1 MKTTTAFI
9 ILFLSYYGLS
19 FSQTKD
25 TITLAYISV
34 QNYDVNPSTIKK
46 IVDPKIQ
53 DYEGSYHF
61 GDSEGESQLE
71 IIYSN
76 AKIFARTDYADWEN
90 NTWAAKSDR
99 LAIKYLKGKILID
112 KINYELSF
120 SDETKGLTSHYY
132 ENTDENTKHFIQF
145 NPNGKIEKPKG
156 KYPEASFVKLTADD
170 LSRFSKYD
178 LKIMRNEIFARKGYV
193 FKHGGEIDSYFSQK
207 EWYKSIE
214 KINNISLNAIEK
226 HNLELI
232 QELEKT
238 LK

>member
-46 IVDPKIQ
+46 VADSKIH

-76 AKIFARTDYADWEN
+76 AKLFARTDYAEWEN

-99 LAIKYLKGKILID
+99 LAIKYLNGKV
-112 KINYELSF
+112 KINKTYYELSF
-120 SDETKGLTSHYY
+120 SDKAKGLTSHYY
-132 ENTDENTKHFIQF
+132 KNIDDKTQHYIQF
-145 NPNGKIEKPKG
+145 NPNRKIEKPQG
-156 KYPEASFVKLTADD
+156 KYPEASFVKLAADD
-170 LSRFSKYD
+170 LSHFSKPD
-178 LKIMRNEIFARKGYV
+178 LKIMRNEVFARNGHT
-193 FKHGGEIDSYFSQK
+193 FKQGGELDYYFSQK
-207 EWYKSIE
+207 EWYKPKGKIKNSNLNDVE
-214 KINNISLNAIEK
+214 KYNVA
-226 HNLELI
+226 LI
-232 QELEKT
+232 LELEKSF
-238 LK
+238 K